1 MGCQDVSV
9 VVAEGSVIAIRGWTA
24 PVAVAALVATVE

>member
-24 PVAVAALVATVE
+24 AVAVAALVATVG